1 MPLCGLALMQV
12 DGYTHL
18 YTLVLRP
25 DLSYEVRI
33 DGRVAESGDIEYD
46 WNLES
51 LKSAAKKTA
60 TEQRGWEQVW
70 PCPWS
75 SLSGPYLSPYQI
87 QPCLCPPHP
96 VSPTL
101 PILLPASP
109 LDA

>member
-1 MPLCGLALMQV
+1 MQV

-33 DGRVAESGDIEYD
+33 DGLVAESGDIEYD

-51 LKSAAKKTA
+51 LKSAAKKTG
-60 TEQRGWEQVW
+60 TEQQGWEQVW

-75 SLSGPYLSPYQI
+75 HPSGPLSDSLSDTAL
-87 QPCLCPPHP
+87 P
-96 VSPTL
+96 VSPTPCVPYSTHPPPCQPSRCL
-101 PILLPASP
+101 SP
-109 LDA
+109 DHFL